1 MKKSTIN
8 NFCDLLIFL
17 IVFPV
22 VIGFGLIFA
31 NEETINFINF
41 ILSNWK
47 KIKIKK
53 KRLNNDN

>member
-22 VIGFGLIFA
+22 VMGFGLIFA

-41 ILSNWK
+41 ILYNWK
-47 KIKIKK
+47 KEKLKRNNNGVKK
-53 KRLNNDN
+53 